1 MAKVPFTKL
10 KCRVNDN
17 EIPVQM
23 GEETIAVKQ
32 YLPIQEKLGL
42 IGRVVMFAHEQDY
55 NYSNPVKIGVYRDLE
70 IVFTYTNISFTDKQ
84 KEDLPKLYDTLLSS
98 GLLDIVLAAIPDEE
112 YAVLNDYIE
121 DYMTQ
126 DMEYNTTAAAMLKT
140 ALAEIPKHMGEATKI
155 MNTFDASKLTEVINF
170 AKQANA
176 NRNVE

>member
-1 MAKVPFTKL
+1 MAKITYASLKL
-10 KCRVNDN
+10 KTNTD
-17 EIPVQM
+17 
-23 GEETIAVKQ
+23 VKTVDFNGNKIEVLQ
-32 YLPIQEKLGL
+32 YLPITEKYDLVSIVLQETKEDNLYSPIRLDMLFHLFL
-42 IGRVVMFAHEQDY
+42 IF
-55 NYSNPVKIGVYRDLE
+55 S
-70 IVFTYTNISFTDKQ
+70 YTNITFTEKQ

>member
-1 MAKVPFTKL
+1 MAKITYASLKL
-10 KCRVNDN
+10 KTNTD
-17 EIPVQM
+17 
-23 GEETIAVKQ
+23 VKIVDFNGNKIEVLQ
-32 YLPIQEKLGL
+32 YLPITEKYDLVSIVLQETKEDNLYSPIRLDMLFHLFL
-42 IGRVVMFAHEQDY
+42 IF
-55 NYSNPVKIGVYRDLE
+55 S
-70 IVFTYTNISFTDKQ
+70 YTNITFTEKQ

-98 GLLDIVLAAIPDEE
+98 GLLDMVLAAIPDEE

>member
-1 MAKVPFTKL
+1 MAKITYASLKL
-10 KCRVNDN
+10 KTNTD
-17 EIPVQM
+17 
-23 GEETIAVKQ
+23 VKTVDFNGNKIEVLQ
-32 YLPIQEKLGL
+32 YLPIAEKYDLVSIVLQETKEDSLYSPIRLDMLFHLFL
-42 IGRVVMFAHEQDY
+42 IF
-55 NYSNPVKIGVYRDLE
+55 S
-70 IVFTYTNISFTDKQ
+70 YTNITFTEKQ

-98 GLLDIVLAAIPDEE
+98 GLLDMVLAAIPDEE